1 MHTADLMYLHWTEQ
15 VLLHYYI
22 IAMRVTVHHDSSTL
36 HHDSSPLHHDSSTLH
51 HDSSTVH
58 HDSSTLHHDSST
70 LHHDISTSNH
80 DSSTSNHES
89 STLQHD
95 VSPAQLVE
103 LRCRCPG
110 LMHWTAHNFL
120 TLLFSSWCTH
130 QLAATATRSKTRR
143 RMTLLFSSWCTHQ
156 LAATYDD
163 KEQEDKE

>member
-103 LRCRCPG
+103 MQVPRADALDSSQFSDPAFLL
-110 LMHWTAHNFL
+110 LMHTPA
-120 TLLFSSWCTH
+120 
-130 QLAATATRSKTRR
+130 RS
-143 RMTLLFSSWCTHQ
+143 
-156 LAATYDD
+156 DGD
-163 KEQEDKE
+163 KE

>member
-22 IAMRVTVHHDSSTL
+22 IAMRVTV
-36 HHDSSPLHHDSSTLH
+36 
-51 HDSSTVH
+51 
-58 HDSSTLHHDSST
+58 HHDSST

-103 LRCRCPG
+103 MQVPRADALDSSQFSDPAFLL
-110 LMHWTAHNFL
+110 LMHTPA
-120 TLLFSSWCTH
+120 
-130 QLAATATRSKTRR
+130 RS
-143 RMTLLFSSWCTHQ
+143 
-156 LAATYDD
+156 DGD
-163 KEQEDKE
+163 KE